1 MIRTIITADD
11 NNLTLKLSNNFLG
24 KQVEII
30 AFVIEDTDM
39 KPINSRK
46 EFDMI
51 ELDTHNFKFNRNE
64 ANER

>member
-11 NNLTLKLSNNFLG
+11 NNLTLKLPNNFLG

-46 EFDMI
+46 EFDMS
-51 ELDTHNFKFNRNE
+51 L
-64 ANER
+64 

>member
-1 MIRTIITADD
+1 M
-11 NNLTLKLSNNFLG
+11 
-24 KQVEII
+24 EII